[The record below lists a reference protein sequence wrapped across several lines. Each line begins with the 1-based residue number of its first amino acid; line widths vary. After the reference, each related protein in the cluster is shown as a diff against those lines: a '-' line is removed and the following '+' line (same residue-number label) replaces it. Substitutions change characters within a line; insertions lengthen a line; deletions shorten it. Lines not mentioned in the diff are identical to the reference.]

1 MTSNHSG
8 WDTLLVANRGEIAVR
23 VIRTAKALGLR
34 TVAVFSDADVDA
46 PHVAM
51 ADVAVR
57 IGPPAVAESYLD
69 PERILAAAAATGAHA
84 VHPGYGF
91 LSENA
96 DFAAAV
102 VEAGLV
108 WVGPPASAISA
119 MGDKASAKVRM
130 RAAGVPVVP
139 GFDGDDPTD
148 AQLVEAASAVGY
160 PLLVKAT
167 AGGGGRGMR
176 IVRRPDDLRDA
187 LQSARAEAGVAFGSG
202 RLLLERLV
210 EGARHVEVQVFADT
224 WGNTIHLGERDCSVQ
239 RRNQKVVEEAPSPAV
254 DAALRA
260 RMGKA
265 ACDAASAVGYVGAGT
280 VELLLGPD
288 GEFYFLEMNTRLQ
301 VEHPVTEMV
310 TGLDLVELQLR
321 VALGEPLGIAQ
332 DEVELSGHSI
342 EVRLYAEDP
351 SQGYLPQPGP
361 YAAWVPPAQI
371 RVDHGLSEHGTISA
385 YYDPMVAK
393 LVATGADRNTARRKL
408 LRALEDTVFFGGL
421 TNRDLLH
428 RILSDD
434 EFAAGE
440 VHTRWLDG
448 RPELAA
454 AVEADPRAHVLA
466 AALWLT
472 LPALSHGSTSGF
484 RLAHHEAQPVVL
496 DIDGA
501 RFEAGL
507 APKRGTTT
515 VIVGDD
521 ARSVQILPGDGPH
534 RRIRIDDELHRFQAH
549 VDADCVYVRA
559 FGTTLQVRAW
569 DPSPTVDDA
578 AGSGSAVMP
587 MDGTVL
593 SIDVAVGDTVSE
605 GDVLARVEAM
615 KLETALRAGMAGT
628 VAEIRVAAGSSASVG
643 TILVLVEPLET
654 SGEPS

>member
-1 MTSNHSG
+1 MTTNSSG

-34 TVAVFSDADVDA
+34 TVAVFSDADAEA
-46 PHVAM
+46 PHVAL

-57 IGPPAVAESYLD
+57 IGPAAVAESYLD
-69 PERILAAAAATGAHA
+69 PTRILAAAEASGAHA

-102 VEAGLV
+102 TDAGLV

-119 MGDKASAKVRM
+119 MGDKAAAKERM
-130 RAAGVPVVP
+130 RTAGVPVVP

-148 AQLVEAASAVGY
+148 AELIEAAQAVGY

-176 IVRRPDDLRDA
+176 IVRRPDDLADA
-187 LQSARAEAGVAFGSG
+187 LQSARAEAGAAFGSG

-254 DAALRA
+254 DEALRS
-260 RMGKA
+260 RMGRA
-265 ACDAASAVGYVGAGT
+265 ACDAAAAVGYVGAGT

-321 VALGEPLGIAQ
+321 VALGEPLGLSQ
-332 DEVELSGHSI
+332 DDVQLQGHSI

-361 YAAWVPPAQI
+361 YAAWVPPAGI
-371 RVDHGLSEHGTISA
+371 RVDHGLSAHGTISA
-385 YYDPMVAK
+385 HYDPMVAK
-393 LVATGADRNTARRKL
+393 LIATGPDRNTARRKL
-408 LRALEDTVFFGGL
+408 IRALEDTVFFGGA
-421 TNRDLLH
+421 TNRDLLG
-428 RILSDD
+428 RILGDPD
-434 EFAAGE
+434 FASGE

-448 RPELAA
+448 RPELA
-454 AVEADPRAHVLA
+454 ESSDAHPLASVLA

-472 LPALSHGSTSGF
+472 HPELSHGSTSGF
-484 RLAHHEAQPVVL
+484 RLSHALSQPVSL
-496 DIDGA
+496 DVNG
-501 RFEAGL
+501 EAFTAGVS
-507 APKRGTTT
+507 PRRGTTT
-515 VIVGDD
+515 VTVGE
-521 ARSVQILPGDGPH
+521 ASHQVTVLAGSGVH
-534 RRIRIDDELHRFQAH
+534 RRVRIDDQIHGFQQY
-549 VDADCVYVRA
+549 VDGDRLFVRA
-559 FGTTLQVRAW
+559 FGTTLRVQAW
-569 DPSPTVDDA
+569 DPSPQDEDA

-593 SIDVAVGDTVSE
+593 SIDVSVGDTVVE

-615 KLETALRAGMAGT
+615 KLETTLRAGVAGT
-628 VAEIRVAAGSSASVG
+628 VTEIRAVAGAAASAG
-643 TILVLVEPLET
+643 TVLVRVEPAEDT
-654 SGEPS
+654 GESS